1 MVKNIN
7 NSDDAFEK
15 DIEIQSA
22 HSSSTDIEDDE
33 IREENNGKGALRGED
48 DIEAYPVFDE
58 TQDEEQRQK
67 DGAVTRTSTKSS
79 WKDPGPPPDGGREAW
94 IQGSFSS
101 VCYDLH
107 SSSGSQ
113 VVMFYTD
120 FDNFLQQ
127 QWAT

>member
-7 NSDDAFEK
+7 NNDDAFEK

-33 IREENNGKGALRGED
+33 IREEKNGKGVLRED

-107 SSSGSQ
+107 SSSSSQ
-113 VVMFYTD
+113 VVMF
-120 FDNFLQQ
+120 
-127 QWAT
+127 

>member
-7 NSDDAFEK
+7 NSEDAFEK

-22 HSSSTDIEDDE
+22 HSSSTIIEDDE
-33 IREENNGKGALRGED
+33 IREEINGKGVLREED
-48 DIEAYPVFDE
+48 GIEVYPVFDE

-101 VCYDLH
+101 FCYDLH
-107 SSSGSQ
+107 SSSSSQ
-113 VVMFYTD
+113 VVIF
-120 FDNFLQQ
+120 
-127 QWAT
+127 WC